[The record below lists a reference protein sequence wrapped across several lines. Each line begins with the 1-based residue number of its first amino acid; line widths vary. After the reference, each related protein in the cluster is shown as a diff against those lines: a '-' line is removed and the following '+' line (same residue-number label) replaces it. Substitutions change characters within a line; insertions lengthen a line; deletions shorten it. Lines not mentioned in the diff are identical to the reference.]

1 MISDNYQRHLEA
13 LRKYVAK
20 LKKLRGSVAAE
31 ILKSPESIER
41 DSVERNMQLA
51 IQSVLDLG
59 SMIIADYSLGTPND
73 NEHIITILGNNKVLE
88 PELAA
93 RIKKM
98 GGMRNA
104 LVHDYLYIDEDE
116 LFDAFENRLGDFD
129 AFAEHLVMFLDSHP
143 LNTTTDF

>member
-1 MISDNYQRHLEA
+1 MIGENYRRHLEA
-13 LRKYVAK
+13 LRKYITK
-20 LKKLRGSVAAE
+20 LKKLRDSAAPQV
-31 ILKSPESIER
+31 LKNPESIER

-59 SMIIADYSLGTPND
+59 AMLIADYAFGTPND
-73 NEHIITILGNNKVLE
+73 NKHIITILGNNGVLE
-88 PELAA
+88 PELAE

-129 AFAEHLVMFLDSHP
+129 AFAEHLVMFLDSHS
-143 LNTTTDF
+143 LNATPVF

>member
-116 LFDAFENRLGDFD
+116 LFDAFENRLQDFD
-129 AFAEHLVMFLDSHP
+129 EFAQQTVSYLDTHSP
-143 LNTTTDF
+143 LP

>member
-73 NEHIITILGNNKVLE
+73 NEHIITILGNNGVLE
-88 PELAA
+88 PELAE
-93 RIKKM
+93 RIRKM
-98 GGMRNA
+98 GKG
-104 LVHDYLYIDEDE
+104 H
-116 LFDAFENRLGDFD
+116 FNRL
-129 AFAEHLVMFLDSHP
+129 LTSK
-143 LNTTTDF
+143 

>member
-1 MISDNYQRHLEA
+1 MISENYLRRLEG

-20 LKKLRGSVAAE
+20 LKKLRQAVDPE
-31 ILKSPESIER
+31 ILRNPESVER
-41 DSVERNMQLA
+41 DSVERNMQLS

-73 NEHIITILGNNKVLE
+73 NEHIIAILGNNEVLK
-88 PELAA
+88 PELAE

-104 LVHDYLYIDEDE
+104 LVHDYLYVDEDE

-129 AFAEHLVMFLDSHP
+129 DFARQIAGYLEGNGS
-143 LNTTTDF
+143 

>member
-1 MISDNYQRHLEA
+1 MIGESYQRHLEA
-13 LRKYVAK
+13 LRKYAAK
-20 LKKLRGSVAAE
+20 LKRLRESADPEV
-31 ILKSPESIER
+31 LRNPESVER

-73 NEHIITILGNNKVLE
+73 NEHIITILGNNGVLP
-88 PELAA
+88 PELAE

-129 AFAEHLVMFLDSHP
+129 DFAANLVNFLDNHP
-143 LNTTTDF
+143 VN

>member
-1 MISDNYQRHLEA
+1 MISENYQRHLEA

-20 LKKLRGSVAAE
+20 LKKLRDTVALE
-31 ILKSPESIER
+31 TLKNSDSIER

-73 NEHIITILGNNKVLE
+73 NEHIISILGNNRVLDST
-88 PELAA
+88 LAA

-104 LVHDYLYIDEDE
+104 LVHSYLYIDEDE
-116 LFDAFENRLGDFD
+116 LFDAFENRLEDFD
-129 AFAEHLVMFLDSHP
+129 EFSRQPVLYLDARA
-143 LNTTTDF
+143 LT

>member
-116 LFDAFENRLGDFD
+116 LLINRN
-129 AFAEHLVMFLDSHP
+129 LVQ
-143 LNTTTDF
+143 NYGY

>member
-1 MISDNYQRHLEA
+1 MIAESYQRHLEA
-13 LRKYVAK
+13 LRKYTAK
-20 LKKLRGSVAAE
+20 LKRLKKEAAME
-31 ILKSPESIER
+31 ILKNPESVER

-59 SMIIADYSLGTPND
+59 AMLIADYAFGTPND
-73 NEHIITILGNNKVLE
+73 NEHIITILGNNGVLE
-88 PELAA
+88 PELAE
-93 RIKKM
+93 RIRKM
-98 GGMRNA
+98 GGIRNA

-143 LNTTTDF
+143 LNTTPDF